1 MEQLNKV
8 ELRGIVGNVRVHNIG
23 DTQMIRF
30 SMATDYAF
38 KNGSGVTVV
47 ETTWH
52 MVTAFKNDRMPD
64 FNTIERGNGIY
75 VSGRLRTNRFT
86 DSTGFERTVTEILA
100 QEIKKV

>member
-1 MEQLNKV
+1 MEQLNRV

-38 KNGSGVTVV
+38 KNRSGEAVV

-52 MVTAFKNDRMPD
+52 MVTAFQNDRMPD
-64 FNTIERGNGIY
+64 FETIERGNGIY

-86 DSTGFERTVTEILA
+86 DASGVERTVTEILA

>member
-23 DTQMIRF
+23 DAQMIRF

-38 KNGSGVTVV
+38 NNRSGEAVV

-52 MVTAFKNDRMPD
+52 MVTAFQNDRMPD
-64 FNTIERGNGIY
+64 FKTIERGNGIY

-86 DSTGFERTVTEILA
+86 DASGVERTVTEILA